1 MNDKHVS
8 TISILVRER
17 VCIQQV
23 NQILSEH
30 HDMIMGRIGFP
41 YHEKDL
47 HVISV
52 IVEGSVCDIEGLA
65 AKLDKL
71 EDVCTKA
78 VILTSELKTM

>member
-1 MNDKHVS
+1 MNDKHVG
-8 TISILVRER
+8 TVSILVKER
-17 VCIQQV
+17 TCINQV

-41 YHEKDL
+41 YHEKGL

-52 IVEGSVCDIEGLA
+52 IIEGASCDIEGLT

-71 EDVCTKA
+71 DDVCTKS
-78 VILTSELKTM
+78 VTLTTEL

>member
-1 MNDKHVS
+1 MSDKHVS
-8 TISILVRER
+8 TVSILVKER
-17 VCIQQV
+17 ICIQQV

-41 YHEKDL
+41 YHNKDL

-52 IVEGSVCDIEGLA
+52 IVEGSKCDIEDLT

-71 EDVCTKA
+71 DDVCTKA
-78 VILTSELKTM
+78 VILTTEL